1 MDELAAAAGADPLEF
16 RLALLERQ
24 PETRWRRVL
33 ERAAARADW
42 GNAPSGRFQGI
53 ALMEGYGT
61 YMSLVAEISIEND
74 RVRVH
79 KISGAADLGQRVNP
93 SIVEAQ
99 IQGGIVFG
107 LTATLWGDITL
118 EGGQVQQRNF
128 DTFRL
133 LRMNESPEIDV
144 EIIDSVAAPGGI
156 GEPSVALV
164 APAVCNAILAAS
176 GRRLRSLPVSRHGL
190 A

>member
-1 MDELAAAAGADPLEF
+1 
-16 RLALLERQ
+16 
-24 PETRWRRVL
+24 
-33 ERAAARADW
+33 
-42 GNAPSGRFQGI
+42 
-53 ALMEGYGT
+53 
-61 YMSLVAEISIEND
+61 VAEISIEND

-107 LTATLWGDITL
+107 LTAALWGDITL

-164 APAVCNAILAAS
+164 APAVCNAIFAAS